1 MPRPHR
7 RGHLPAPLPLSPS
20 KQTFVIAFAM
30 SLKCYERTS
39 EMPRRAHIRHQRNRK
54 SGIMW
59 SWRVPAE

>member
-30 SLKCYERTS
+30 SLKCQLET
-39 EMPRRAHIRHQRNRK
+39 
-54 SGIMW
+54 
-59 SWRVPAE
+59 

>member
-30 SLKCYERTS
+30 SLKC
-39 EMPRRAHIRHQRNRK
+39 HIRTHAVQQNLFNYLV
-54 SGIMW
+54 G
-59 SWRVPAE
+59 EL